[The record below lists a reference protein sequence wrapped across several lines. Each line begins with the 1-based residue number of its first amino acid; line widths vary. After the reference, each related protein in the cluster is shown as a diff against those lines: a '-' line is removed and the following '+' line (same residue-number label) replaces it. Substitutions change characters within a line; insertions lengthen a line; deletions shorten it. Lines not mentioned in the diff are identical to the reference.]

1 MCGFAS
7 FVAVGIY
14 EINDAVQVA
23 DIPTTSV
30 LVPQFG
36 KLTVKLPEICS
47 ELPLRPRGGI
57 LSVRDTAPR
66 AESTAGIVG
75 AFIRVTAFRC
85 PVRVLK
91 EISTGKD
98 GQNPRKAVVFHEHIQ
113 GKPTEKTVVLLV
125 PNGIGRFLGI
135 GEKPRPVVR
144 RSATTARP

>member
-30 LVPQFG
+30 LVHKFG

-98 GQNPRKAVVFHEHIQ
+98 GQNPRKSVVLHNHIH
-113 GKPTEKTVVLLV
+113 GKSTEKTVVLLV